1 MKDIGFKFFGVSSKR
16 NTLIDQRQLYME
28 VGCQTFTM
36 YKNETIYKNSPT
48 KIEKGRSHW
57 DYEEVEVVGK
67 TKKVYKKEDKDEF
80 MELVFG
86 EWNYFGDTRS
96 LTKADFPRIYQEN

>member
-1 MKDIGFKFFGVSSKR
+1 
-16 NTLIDQRQLYME
+16 
-28 VGCQTFTM
+28 M
-36 YKNETIYKNSPT
+36 YKNVLFLAYKNSPT

-96 LTKADFPRIYQEN
+96 LTKAFSEDLPSKAYKDSNI